1 MKKFY
6 LFLKSFKTAA
16 DLKEAQMSLYDYQMM
31 VKLFNDLKVNKKCH
45 FMNSR
50 AFKILL
56 SFKSFIIVRDGIG
69 WTATPKN

>member
-1 MKKFY
+1 M
-6 LFLKSFKTAA
+6 KSFKTAA

-50 AFKILL
+50 ALKILL
-56 SFKSFIIVRDGIG
+56 SFQSFIITRDGIG